1 VTQVEGP
8 WPDAPVLELQ
18 ENRMLNHRSLAA
30 VALAMPLAA
39 FASSHREA
47 PNISRLPTLDATDLY
62 MFNSYETGRSG
73 YVTILANYI
82 PLQDSYGGPNYF
94 ALDPAG
100 LYEIHIDN
108 TGDAV
113 EDLTFQF
120 QFTNTL
126 ANNNAG
132 IALNVGPTGN
142 TKSVPVPLKNVGPIS
157 AASSANLNFNETYTL
172 TLVTGPARTGTAT
185 AITNATNG
193 GTTFTRPMDYIGQK
207 TFGSDAGYA
216 AYAAQYVYPITI
228 PGCGSPGRVFVGQR
242 REGFAVNLGETFDL
256 VDNVPIE
263 GDNDPTYNPAPAAPF
278 PGGITQNPANNILAG
293 KNITTLALEIPTA
306 CLKGSGNGVIG
317 AWTTASERQV
327 RILSRNASFA
337 KPEVNG
343 GAWTQVSRLG
353 MPLVNELVIG
363 IPDKDLFNSSAPS
376 NDAQFANYVTNPT
389 LPALLNA
396 LFLAPV
402 NATLGANLT
411 NLAPTNFPR
420 SDLVAAF
427 LTGFKGLNQLAT
439 VTPSEVLRLNT
450 AVAPVPAASQK
461 ALGVAAGDV
470 AGFPNGRRP
479 GDDVVDIALRVV
491 MGALCYPL
499 PIGTNGAGVNL
510 GFCTPA
516 DAPVGNAAFTDGAPV
531 NALNFDQT
539 FPYLK
544 TPLPGSPVGAQ

>member
-1 VTQVEGP
+1 
-8 WPDAPVLELQ
+8 
-18 ENRMLNHRSLAA
+18 MLKHLWTMA
-30 VALAMPLAA
+30 VALGFPLMA

-47 PNISRLPTLDATDLY
+47 PNITRYPTLDATDVY
-62 MFNSYETGRSG
+62 MFNSYEAGRTG

-82 PLQDSYGGPNYF
+82 PLQDPYGGPNYF

-108 TGDAV
+108 NGDAV

-120 QFTNTL
+120 QFSNTL
-126 ANNNAG
+126 GNANAG
-132 IALNVGPTGN
+132 IALNVGPTGS
-142 TKSVPVPLKNVGPIS
+142 TQSVAIPLKNAGPIT

-185 AITNATNG
+185 PITSTAG
-193 GTTFTRPMDYIGQK
+193 GATFTRPMDYIGQK
-207 TFGSDAGYA
+207 SFGSDAGYA
-216 AYAAQYVYPITI
+216 AYAAQYIYPITI
-228 PGCGSPGRVFVGQR
+228 PGCGAPGRVFVGQR
-242 REGFAVNLGETFDL
+242 KEGFAANLGEIFDL
-256 VDNVPIE
+256 VNLVPIE
-263 GDNDPTYNPAPAAPF
+263 GDNDPTYNPPPGKPF
-278 PGGITQNPANNILAG
+278 PGGITQNAGNNTLAD
-293 KNITTLALEIPTA
+293 KNVTTLALEVPAA
-306 CLKGSGNGVIG
+306 CLKGTGNGVIG
-317 AWTTASERQV
+317 AWTTASTRQV
-327 RILSRNASFA
+327 RVFNGSPSFA

-363 IPDKDLFNSSAPS
+363 LPDKDAFNASAPA
-376 NDAQFANYVTNPT
+376 NDAVFAKYVTNPS

-402 NATLGANLT
+402 NATLGTTLT

-420 SDLVAAF
+420 TDLEAAF
-427 LTGFKGLNQLAT
+427 LTGFPGLNQESK
-439 VTPSEVLRLNT
+439 VTASEMLRLNT
-450 AVAPVPAASQK
+450 AVAPTAAATQSP
-461 ALGVAAGDV
+461 LGVAAGDL

-499 PIGTNGAGVNL
+499 PIGANGAPTNL
-510 GFCTPA
+510 GLCTPA
-516 DAPVGNAAFTDGAPV
+516 EAPVGNVPFTDGAPMS
-531 NALNFDQT
+531 AADFDVT

-544 TPLPGSPVGAQ
+544 TPIPGSPLGAQ

>member
-1 VTQVEGP
+1 
-8 WPDAPVLELQ
+8 
-18 ENRMLNHRSLAA
+18 
-30 VALAMPLAA
+30 
-39 FASSHREA
+39 
-47 PNISRLPTLDATDLY
+47 
-62 MFNSYETGRSG
+62 MFNSYEAGRTG

-100 LYEIHIDN
+100 LYEIKIDN

-132 IALNVGPTGN
+132 IALNIGPTGN
-142 TKSVPVPLKNVGPIS
+142 TKSIPVPLKNVGPIS
-157 AASSANLNFNETYTL
+157 AASSANLNFHETYTL
-172 TLVTGPARTGTAT
+172 TVVTGPARTGVAT
-185 AITNATNG
+185 PVTNATTG
-193 GTTFTRPMDYIGQK
+193 STTFIRPMDYIGQK
-207 TFGSDAGYA
+207 SFGSDAGYA
-216 AYAAQYVYPITI
+216 AYAAQYIYNITI

-242 REGFAVNLGETFDL
+242 KEGFAANLGEIFDL
-256 VDNVPIE
+256 VDFVPIE
-263 GDNDPTYNPAPAAPF
+263 GDNNPAYYPTGTPF
-278 PGGITQNPANNILAG
+278 PGGITQNPGNNSLAD
-293 KNITTLALEIPTA
+293 KNITTLALELPA
-306 CLKGSGNGVIG
+306 VCLKGTGNGVIG
-317 AWTTASERQV
+317 AWTTASTRQV
-327 RILSRNASFA
+327 RVFNWNATFA

-363 IPDKDLFNSSAPS
+363 IPDKDHFNSSAPQ
-376 NDAQFANYVTNPT
+376 NDAVFANYVTNPS

-402 NATLGANLT
+402 NATLGTTLT
-411 NLAPTNFPR
+411 DLAPNNFPR
-420 SDLVAAF
+420 NDLVAAF
-427 LTGFKGLNQLAT
+427 LTGFPGLNQEST
-439 VTPSEVLRLNT
+439 VTPSEMLRLNT
-450 AVAPVPAASQK
+450 AVAPTPAAAQK
-461 ALGVAAGDV
+461 TLGVAAGDL

-499 PIGTNGAGVNL
+499 PIGTNGAPTNL
-510 GFCTPA
+510 GLCTPA
-516 DAPVGNAAFTDGAPV
+516 NAPVGNVPFTDGAPV
-531 NALNFDQT
+531 NALDFDQT

-544 TPLPGSPVGAQ
+544 TPVPGSPIGAM

>member
-1 VTQVEGP
+1 MTKFL
-8 WPDAPVLELQ
+8 WAAAATLSAPLI
-18 ENRMLNHRSLAA
+18 
-30 VALAMPLAA
+30 A

-62 MFNSYETGRSG
+62 MFNSYEAGRSG
-73 YVTILANYI
+73 FVTILANYI
-82 PLQDSYGGPNYF
+82 PLQDPYGGPNYF

-108 TGDAV
+108 TGDAI

-120 QFTNTL
+120 RFTNAL

-132 IALNVGPTGN
+132 ISLNVGPSGS
-142 TKSVPVPLKNVGPIS
+142 TKSIPIPLKVAGGVS

-172 TLVTGPARTGTAT
+172 TLVTGPARTGTA
-185 AITNATNG
+185 AAVTNAANG
-193 GTTFTRPMDYIGQK
+193 SPTFTKPMDYIGQK

-216 AYAAQYVYPITI
+216 AYAAQYMYNITI
-228 PGCGSPGRVFVGQR
+228 PGCSTAGRVFVGQR
-242 REGFAVNLGETFDL
+242 KEGFVVNLGETFDL
-256 VDNVPIE
+256 VNNVPLE
-263 GDNDPTYNPAPAAPF
+263 GDNDPVYGNGTPF
-278 PGGITQNPANNILAG
+278 PGGIVQSASNNVLAN
-293 KNITTLALEIPTA
+293 KNITTLALEVPTA

-317 AWTTASERQV
+317 AWTTASTRQV
-327 RILSRNASFA
+327 RIVNENATFV

-363 IPDKDLFNSSAPS
+363 IPDKDHFNSSEPKD
-376 NDAQFANYVTNPT
+376 DAQFANYVTNPS

-420 SDLVAAF
+420 NDLVAAF
-427 LTGFKGLNQLAT
+427 LTGFATLNQQSV
-439 VTPSEVLRLNT
+439 VTASEMLRLNT
-450 AVAPVPAASQK
+450 GVAATPAASQK
-461 ALGVAAGDV
+461 TLGVAAGDL

-479 GDDVVDIALRVV
+479 GDDVVDVALRVV
-491 MGALCYPL
+491 MGVLCYPL
-499 PIGTNGAGVNL
+499 PIGANGAPANL
-510 GFCTPA
+510 GICAPS
-516 DAPVGNAAFTDGAPV
+516 DAPVGNAAFTDGAPI
-531 NALNFDQT
+531 NALDFDQA

-544 TPLPGSPVGAQ
+544 SPLPGSPIGAM